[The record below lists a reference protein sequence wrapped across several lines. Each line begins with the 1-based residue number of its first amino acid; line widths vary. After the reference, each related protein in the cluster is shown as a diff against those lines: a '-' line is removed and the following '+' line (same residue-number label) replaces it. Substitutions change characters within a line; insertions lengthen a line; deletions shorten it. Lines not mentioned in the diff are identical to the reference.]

1 MSEETRE
8 LLQLRQLLEQL
19 DFVTLKLKGIKRES
33 RKKATDCLR
42 KLMPRA
48 NDTGNAFPKK

>member
-1 MSEETRE
+1 MSEETRK
-8 LLQLRQLLEQL
+8 LLQLSQLLEQL
-19 DFVTLKLKGIKRES
+19 DFVTLKRTEIKRES
-33 RKKATDCLR
+33 REKATDCLR